1 MTTNAWMVLAPV
13 MALACS
19 GETFGTANRDS
30 TLRKDGGTSGAS
42 ATGSGGAST
51 TGGQAGSAG
60 RRGAGGA
67 QASGGAST
75 SGGVTGSGGARASG
89 GVGGSL
95 GDGGPGGTGAASGGG
110 GGATPKLCVGAG
122 ASFPSFV
129 KACDSV
135 TNCALVQHQTD
146 CCGGALIMAINH
158 GEVAR
163 FDAAEK
169 ICEAEYP
176 ACGCASQGVKA
187 EDGTMVPWDKQSSI
201 VAQCVNSTCQSK
213 YGGKTFACGPL
224 TCTDLDY
231 CSVTTGGAAG
241 SAPTYGCVPMGTCT
255 SCACLPNSGACI
267 CRVAAIG
274 STVTC
279 QVP

>member
-1 MTTNAWMVLAPV
+1 MVLAPV

-19 GETFGTANRDS
+19 GGSFATANQDS
-30 TLRKDGGTSGAS
+30 NLRKDGGTSDAG
-42 ATGSGGAST
+42 ATGSAGTSS
-51 TGGQAGSAG
+51 TGGQAGSGG
-60 RRGAGGA
+60 RQGAGGA
-67 QASGGAST
+67 RASGGAST
-75 SGGVTGSGGARASG
+75 SGGVTGSGGAQASG

-95 GDGGPGGTGAASGGG
+95 GGGGPGGTGGTGGG
-110 GGATPKLCVGAG
+110 GGGPKLCVGAG

-129 KACDSV
+129 KGCESV

-158 GEVAR
+158 GEIAG
-163 FDAAEK
+163 FGDAEK

-201 VAQCVNSTCQSK
+201 VAQCVNTTCQSK

-231 CSVTTGGAAG
+231 CSVTMGGAT
-241 SAPTYGCVPMGTCT
+241 TYSCVPMGTCT
-255 SCACLPNSGACI
+255 SCACLPNSGTCI
-267 CRVAAIG
+267 CRVALVG

>member
-19 GETFGTANRDS
+19 GESFTTAN
-30 TLRKDGGTSGAS
+30 LHKDGGTSNAGT
-42 ATGSGGAST
+42 TGSGGASSA
-51 TGGQAGSAG
+51 GGQAGSAG
-60 RRGAGGA
+60 RQGAGGEP
-67 QASGGAST
+67 ASGGAST
-75 SGGVTGSGGARASG
+75 SGGVTGSGGAQASG

-95 GDGGPGGTGAASGGG
+95 GDGGPGGASGGG
-110 GGATPKLCVGAG
+110 GGAGSKLCFGAG

-129 KACDSV
+129 KGCASV
-135 TNCALVQHQTD
+135 TNCVLVQHQID

-163 FDAAEK
+163 FGDAEK

-187 EDGTMVPWDKQSSI
+187 EDGTMVPWGKQSSI
-201 VAQCVNSTCQSK
+201 VAQCVNSTCQSA
-213 YGGKTFACGPL
+213 YGGKTFACGAL

-231 CSVTTGGAAG
+231 CSVTMGGAAG
-241 SAPTYGCVPMGTCT
+241 TAPTYRCVPMGTCT
-255 SCACLPNSGACI
+255 SCACLPNSGACT
-267 CRVAAIG
+267 CSVATVG

-279 QVP
+279 RVP